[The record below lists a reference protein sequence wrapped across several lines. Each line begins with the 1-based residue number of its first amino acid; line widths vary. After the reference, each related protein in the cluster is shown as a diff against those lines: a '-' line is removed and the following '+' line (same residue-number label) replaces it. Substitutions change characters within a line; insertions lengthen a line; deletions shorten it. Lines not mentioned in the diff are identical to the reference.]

1 MNCKKCNALID
12 NNSKFCPKCG
22 NAIEF
27 DGNNINTNMNDNI
40 NMNNNTSNTNMNDSK
55 DKMGIASLVIGI
67 ISLILAYPFN
77 IIILP
82 VAIVGLILGIINKK
96 RNSKK
101 TAGIILNAIS
111 ILIIVVMIV
120 ISVLVLKSGIFD
132 ELLNIKNPV
141 NGEYVCS
148 YMYDDSNKITLNLN
162 KDGTFSYGP
171 YDNMEKNYIIGNY
184 TYSDLN
190 KTNSSGEY
198 KYYLLDL
205 EGDKENFIVDGIP
218 NENDFS
224 AKMEFGIT
232 TKDGK
237 RNGIIMFYSTY
248 NTYYCYE
255 N

>member
-27 DGNNINTNMNDNI
+27 DGNNMNTNMNT
-40 NMNNNTSNTNMNDSK
+40 NMNNNYSSTNANDNK

-67 ISLILAYPFN
+67 ISLIFAYFLN

-96 RNSKK
+96 KSSKK

-120 ISVLVLKSGIFD
+120 ISVLVLKSSGIFD

-171 YDNMEKNYIIGNY
+171 YGNMEKNYVIGNY

-190 KTNSSGEY
+190 KTNGSGEY

-205 EGDKENFIVDGIP
+205 EGDKEDFVVDGVP

-248 NTYYCYE
+248 NIYYCYE